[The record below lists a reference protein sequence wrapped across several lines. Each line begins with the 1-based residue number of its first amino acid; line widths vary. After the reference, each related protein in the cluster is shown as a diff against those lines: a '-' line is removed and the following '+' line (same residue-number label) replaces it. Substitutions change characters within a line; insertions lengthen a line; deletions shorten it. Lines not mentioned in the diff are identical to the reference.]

1 MPVTVS
7 VNKRTVVHKDSG
19 GKSIAGPDVCLTPCG
34 PSVVPVPYPNM
45 AQSSDMANGAKT
57 VFADGNP
64 MGHEKSYF
72 SKSTGDEAGSNKGV
86 SSGTHKGIAE
96 FMGFSFDVSIEGK
109 GVVRAFDQMIH
120 NNRNTPPTVLLQPP
134 AVVTPM
140 AEKPVIPQQDKV
152 EVVFLDGFGKPMVNL
167 EVEVE
172 IAGVKTTE
180 TTMSRGQIY
189 HLTDQK
195 EVKIEIKNQ
204 RHIFRKKD
212 R

>member
-7 VNKRTVVHKDSG
+7 VNNRTVVHKDSG

-45 AQSSDMANGAKT
+45 ARSADMANGAKT

-152 EVVFLDGFGKPMVNL
+152 EVAFHDVFGEPMEGLAVTL
-167 EVEVE
+167 EMEGE
-172 IAGVKTTE
+172 KMQSATLG
-180 TTMSRGQIY
+180 RGQVV
-189 HLTDQK
+189 HVTDK
-195 EVKIEIKNQ
+195 DNVRMKISEACYA
-204 RHIFRKKD
+204 FRKMEE
-212 R
+212 